1 MFRYISLAMI
11 LLTVIAA
18 KPVAGHYFGAV
29 KDVDGYRV
37 VFQPSPQTPV
47 VGGDSALNFSVL
59 ENNNNIYNMYATLT
73 ITEKGSGQT
82 IYKSQERWY
91 ETSDI
96 SIPYSFDAVGD
107 YVATLEVR
115 IAGDDKYEAQPLVA
129 SFDVSSSRP
138 GVPFDELM
146 LYYVTPA
153 AVAITGIAVY
163 MRSRNR
169 I

>member
-1 MFRYISLAMI
+1 MI
-11 LLTVIAA
+11 LLAVLVA
-18 KPVAGHYFGAV
+18 KPVDAHYFGAI
-29 KDVDGYRV
+29 KDVDGYQV

-47 VGGDSALNFSVL
+47 MGSDSTLNFSVL
-59 ENNNNIYNMYATLT
+59 ENNSNIYNIYAALT

-96 SIPYSFDAVGD
+96 SIPYSFRAVGD
-107 YVATLEVR
+107 FVATLEVR

-129 SFDVSSSRP
+129 SFDVSASRP
-138 GVPFDELM
+138 GMPFDELV

-153 AVAITGIAVY
+153 AVAVAGIAVY
-163 MRSRNR
+163 MHSKNK